1 VGHSWFFKKEWL
13 SDYWRELPDPKYDI
27 CGEDMHFSYMLQK
40 YKNLPTFV
48 PPHPKDDMEMWGSIK
63 GSEYGG
69 DSNSLWETNQP
80 TITGALFQAS
90 NARLFCRAKKK
101 RLEINS

>member
-1 VGHSWFFKKEWL
+1 
-13 SDYWRELPDPKYDI
+13 
-27 CGEDMHFSYMLQK
+27 MHFSYMLQK

-80 TITGALFQAS
+80 TITGAPFKQAMHDYFVEQRRRGWKLI
-90 NARLFCRAKKK
+90 A
-101 RLEINS
+101 EM